1 MGERVSC
8 RIYNGM
14 DVNIMEYLEEVRER
28 VNELFEFT
36 NGNIPFLR
44 KKEDIIR
51 ANKLSNLAR
60 ELVIKFSITFG
71 IDYMKT
77 VDYLEFLE
85 EIGYEERDLSDDQV
99 WNIIHEMYMFSFTF
113 FDEQLEVVE
122 FRSVID
128 NFSINKNF
136 KEVRDIDCFEE
147 KYAKLKNEK

>member
-1 MGERVSC
+1 
-8 RIYNGM
+8 M

-51 ANKLSNLAR
+51 ANKLSNIAR

-71 IDYMKT
+71 VDYMKT

-85 EIGYEERDLSDDQV
+85 MAHVERDLSDDQIWGV
-99 WNIIHEMYMFSFTF
+99 IHAIYMLSFTF
-113 FDEQLEVVE
+113 FEEDLKVVN

-128 NFSINKNF
+128 NFFINKNL

-147 KYAKLKNEK
+147 KYAQLKNEK